1 MFKKTYLA
9 VTAAALLGLSFGA
22 LADEA
27 AIRKNLPERLT
38 NFPKIDE
45 VTKTPIPG
53 VYEVRLGNEVLY
65 SDETGSHIIDGQII
79 ETKSRTNLTEVR
91 LAKINRIDF
100 ASLPLKDAVVFK
112 LGTGERKLA
121 IFADPNCGYC
131 KQFERSLSNLKDVTV
146 YTFLYPILGGD
157 SPDKSRAVWCSKDS
171 TRVWRAWML
180 DGQVPPRTMGECDAS
195 AIERNVAFAKAHRV
209 TATPALVFESGERV
223 QGAIPLDQV
232 EKRLVAS
239 RDPAK

>member
-1 MFKKTYLA
+1 MFKTTLMQLALAGLA
-9 VTAAALLGLSFGA
+9 VSSGA
-22 LADEA
+22 SADEA
-27 AIRKNLPERLT
+27 AIRKNLPERLP

-45 VTKTPIPG
+45 VLKTPIPG
-53 VYEVRLGNEVLY
+53 VYEVRMGNELLY
-65 SDETGSHIIDGQII
+65 SDETGSHLIDGHIID
-79 ETKSRTNLTEVR
+79 TRSRSNLTEAR
-91 LAKINRIDF
+91 LAVINRIDF

-112 LGTGERKLA
+112 LGTGARKLA

-157 SPDKSRAVWCSKDS
+157 SPDKSRAIWCSKDV
-171 TRVWRAWML
+171 TNVWRAWML
-180 DGQVPPRTMGECDAS
+180 DGQPPPRTMGACDSS
-195 AIERNVAFAKAHRV
+195 AIERNIAFAQKHRV

-232 EKRLVAS
+232 EKRLLAV
-239 RDPAK
+239 RDPAR